1 MKKFWMLGVVGI
13 FFMLL
18 LAACGGNEETNGAE
32 ANEEETEQEST
43 ENTDEGTETEEAS
56 SEPVEVDFWHAMSGP
71 HEEAIKEFV
80 EQFNSEHENIT
91 VTPVN
96 QGSYDDLEQKIMA
109 AAKAKSLPTLAQAVT
124 NVVPEYIGNDF
135 VSPLNDFIEDEEI
148 GLSDEELADYVD
160 VFKESSSWDGTYYS
174 LPFSKSTR
182 ILFYNTGLL
191 EEHNL
196 EVPETWADIRNI
208 AETVTGDG
216 VVGMGFE
223 NSYEA
228 EFQAILKQLGGTYID
243 EATSEAQFASE
254 EGIKAMTMMKDMID
268 EGIARTAGEDD
279 YMSNPFGRGDV
290 AMYIGSSAGIPHVGS
305 AAEGNI
311 EWSATTFPTLDG
323 EAATSFAG
331 NDIVMFN
338 QAEEA
343 EQKAAWEFMKFLTSP
358 EVTAEWSMK
367 SGYLPVRYSAQET
380 SEYQAFVEENPE
392 YEAGPQ
398 QFDAGFFIARVQGGD
413 AVRNIVL
420 EETELI
426 LLGEKSVEEGLQ
438 SAQDRANEALQ
449 K

>member
-1 MKKFWMLGVVGI
+1 MKKLSLLGIAGLFLV
-13 FFMLL
+13 LL
-18 LAACGGNEETNGAE
+18 LAACGGNEETNE
-32 ANEEETEQEST
+32 AQANSEDTEQENT
-43 ENTDEGTETEEAS
+43 ESAEESAGEEAS
-56 SEPVEVDFWHAMSGP
+56 SEPVEVEFWHAMSGP
-71 HEEAIKEFV
+71 HEEAIKAFV
-80 EQFNSEHENIT
+80 EQFNNEHENIT
-91 VTPVN
+91 VKPVN

-109 AAKAKSLPTLAQAVT
+109 GAKAKLLPTLAQAVT

-135 VSPLNDFIEDEEI
+135 ITPLNEFIEDGEI
-148 GLSDEELADYVD
+148 GLSEEELADYVD

-191 EEHNL
+191 EEHGL
-196 EVPETWADIRNI
+196 EVPETWEDIRTI

-223 NSYEA
+223 NSYES
-228 EFQAILKQLGGTYID
+228 EFQALLKQLGGTYID
-243 EATSEAQFASE
+243 EASNEAQFASA
-254 EGIKAMTMMKDMID
+254 EGIEAMTMIKDMID

-290 AMYIGSSAGIPHVGS
+290 AMYIGSSAGIPHVAS

-311 EWSATTFPTLDG
+311 EWSATTLPTLDG
-323 EAATSFAG
+323 EAATTFAG

-343 EQKAAWEFMKFLTSP
+343 EQKAAWEFIKFLTSP

-380 SEYQAFVEENPE
+380 PDYKTFVEENPE
-392 YEAGPQ
+392 YKAGTE

-426 LLGEKSVEEGLQ
+426 LLGEKTVEEGLQ
-438 SAQDRANEALQ
+438 SAQDRANETLQ

>member
-1 MKKFWMLGVVGI
+1 DEQTEQENTSG
-13 FFMLL
+13 
-18 LAACGGNEETNGAE
+18 T
-32 ANEEETEQEST
+32 EEETQS
-43 ENTDEGTETEEAS
+43 EEPSA
-56 SEPVEVDFWHAMSGP
+56 EPVVVEFWHAMSGP
-71 HEEAIKEFV
+71 HEEALKGFI

-91 VTPVN
+91 VEPMN

-109 AAKAKSLPTLAQAVT
+109 AAKAKTLPTLAQAVT

-135 VSPLNDFIEDEEI
+135 IAPLNDFIEDPEI
-148 GLSDEELADYVD
+148 GLSEEELADYVD
-160 VFKESSSWDGTYYS
+160 VFQQSSSWDGTFYS

-182 ILFYNTGLL
+182 VLYYNSGIL

-208 AETVTGDG
+208 SETVTADG

-223 NSYEA
+223 NSYES

-243 EATSEAQFASE
+243 EASNEATFASQ
-254 EGIKAMTMMKDMID
+254 EGMEAMTMIKDMID

-279 YMSNPFGRGDV
+279 YMSNPFGIGDV
-290 AMYIGSSAGIPHVGS
+290 AMYIGSSAGIPHVAS

-311 EWSATTFPTLDG
+311 EWSTTTFPTLDG
-323 EAATSFAG
+323 EAATTFAG

-358 EVTAEWSMK
+358 EVTADWSMQ
-367 SGYLPVRYSAQET
+367 SGYLPVRYSAQELP
-380 SEYQAFVEENPE
+380 EYQSFVEENPA
-392 YEAGPQ
+392 YAAGSQ

-413 AVRNIVL
+413 AVRNIIL
-420 EETELI
+420 EEMELI
-426 LLGEKSVEEGLQ
+426 LLDEKSVEQGLTD
-438 SAQDRANEALQ
+438 AQERANEALQ